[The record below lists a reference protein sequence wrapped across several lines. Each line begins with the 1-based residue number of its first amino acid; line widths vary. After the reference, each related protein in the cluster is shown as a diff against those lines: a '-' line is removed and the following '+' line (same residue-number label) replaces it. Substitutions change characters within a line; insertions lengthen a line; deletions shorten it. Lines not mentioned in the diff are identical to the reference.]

1 MGGNVSTASSTPAG
15 GWYADPLDA
24 SLLRWWDGATW
35 TKQTMPA
42 DSALGASGADAKPT
56 LSAVPPLLAAVPR
69 ADLPLTDEAY
79 VPPNSVF
86 RMSETAGAE
95 AYVPEWSGLA
105 DISPE
110 VALSGVPVQLALTS
124 TPSEPPIPVS
134 ADVFPSLRG
143 EEPAAKPKEPV
154 WKVEAPLA
162 APVDQLF
169 PVASAPPALPAAVFP
184 EVPAAFAAPA
194 APVAPVAPVAPA
206 MPVAPVAPVV
216 ALGAPIS
223 PPAQGATL
231 SPAIFPVAAEVAP
244 AAPVAPVAE
253 PVPVPQPS
261 GDSFPGIVPSAAP
274 AASMTAAAMPP
285 QEMPAQAMPAPLA
298 PAVAP
303 TMFAEPP
310 APAAFAPAVPQPV
323 APQPVAPQPAAAQAA
338 VAAPT
343 VYMGP
348 PPVEVA
354 TDPVAPP
361 DFQPFAASTP
371 GATYVPLAPRP
382 IPQPLQLGAPAA
394 PATPSE
400 LVPTMLG
407 AAPVAPA
414 PPAAP
419 AEYWPTQGAPTPG
432 VQYQPDPGA
441 YVPFDPNAVH
451 LEPVPIIPFS
461 SRDPFNSAS
470 TARPGMRA
478 YAAAP
483 VGPTGSTWTGG
494 LVFMLLAPLISTAT
508 FFVWSQLT
516 PFTRLSADSV
526 TWLPFALFGISLLGL
541 ASAQIDRSAL
551 ARRGYFDLA
560 SPFWV
565 LLIPPLVYLIVRAL
579 RLRGQGKGAGAAIG
593 LWVLSYVGAYALTI
607 LVAFGWLSAPTP
619 ERVASLESA
628 MQQQLATQNITA
640 TVSCPAVTSFA
651 PGSTFECTVT
661 PQQGSPLLFR
671 VTVQDWSGFVTLAP
685 VSSSTS

>member
-42 DSALGASGADAKPT
+42 GPALGASADVRPSLA
-56 LSAVPPLLAAVPR
+56 AVPPLLTAVPQPGTPR
-69 ADLPLTDEAY
+69 IDEPY

-86 RMSETAGAE
+86 RMAETAGAE
-95 AYVPEWSGLA
+95 DYVPEWSGLA

-124 TPSEPPIPVS
+124 TPTEPPIPVS
-134 ADVFPSLRG
+134 VDAFPSLRG
-143 EEPAAKPKEPV
+143 EEPTTKPKEPV

-169 PVASAPPALPAAVFP
+169 PVTGAPTVSAAVFP
-184 EVPAAFAAPA
+184 EVPAAFATPTAAA
-194 APVAPVAPVAPA
+194 APPPA
-206 MPVAPVAPVV
+206 APVV

-223 PPAQGATL
+223 PHPPSVAL
-231 SPAIFPVAAEVAP
+231 SPDVFPMSAP
-244 AAPVAPVAE
+244 AAPVAPVAPA
-253 PVPVPQPS
+253 PVPMPA
-261 GDSFPGIVPSAAP
+261 GDSFPGIVPTAP
-274 AASMTAAAMPP
+274 AF
-285 QEMPAQAMPAPLA
+285 AQALPVPPAA
-298 PAVAP
+298 AP
-303 TMFAEPP
+303 TMYAEPP
-310 APAAFAPAVPQPV
+310 MLAPQTPAPQAPAPAGYAEPAVY
-323 APQPVAPQPAAAQAA
+323 A
-338 VAAPT
+338 
-343 VYMGP
+343 GP
-348 PPVEVA
+348 PPVELG
-354 TDPVAPP
+354 TNPVAPP
-361 DFQPFAASTP
+361 EFQPFAASTP

-382 IPQPLQLGAPAA
+382 IPQPLQLGAPTA

-400 LVPTMLG
+400 LVPAMPYA
-407 AAPVAPA
+407 AAPAAP
-414 PPAAP
+414 PTPAAP

-432 VQYQPDPGA
+432 VRYQPDPGN
-441 YVPFDPNAVH
+441 YVPFDPNSVH
-451 LEPVPIIPFS
+451 LEPVPMIPFS
-461 SRDPFNSAS
+461 SRDPYNSAS

-478 YAAAP
+478 YGAAP

-494 LVFMLLAPLISTAT
+494 LAFMLLAPLISTAA
-508 FFVWSQLT
+508 FFVWTQLT
-516 PFTRLSADSV
+516 PLTQLSADSV
-526 TWLPFALFGISLLGL
+526 GWLPFALFGISLLGL

-565 LLIPPLVYLIVRAL
+565 LLIPPLIYLIVRAL

-593 LWVLSYVGAYALTI
+593 LWVLSYVAGYALAI

-619 ERVASLESA
+619 QRVAYVESTL
-628 MQQQLATQNITA
+628 QQELATQQHITA

-651 PGSTFECTVT
+651 PESTFNCTVT
-661 PQQGSPLLFR
+661 TQQGASLLFR
-671 VTVQDWSGFVTLAP
+671 VTMKDWSGGFTAQP
-685 VSSSTS
+685 VVSSTS